1 MSNPIR
7 IQDYG
12 VGIFLAA
19 PTKSAL
25 KKALKKGWVRINGEV
40 ANTAIYLRGGERIEL
55 MLPEESGPG
64 KQLVFPL
71 QVLLEDEHLAA
82 VHKPA
87 GIVVSGN
94 SFKTMANALP
104 QNLQRSSL
112 ADASRP
118 QPVHRLDY
126 PTTGVLLVGKTNSSI
141 RALNHLFAAKEVT
154 KTYYAVTIG
163 RMPQQGTIVADIDG
177 KPAESAYQVLA
188 TVASKRFGQL
198 NLVKLS
204 PSTGRRHQLRKHL
217 SGIGHP
223 ILGDKDYG
231 KEGLILSGKGLY
243 LHAHTLRFVHPFTQE
258 EVVVISELPGKFNK
272 LFAV

>member
-1 MSNPIR
+1 M
-7 IQDYG
+7 
-12 VGIFLAA
+12 
-19 PTKSAL
+19 
-25 KKALKKGWVRINGEV
+25 